1 MNTNRRTTSRRPRL
15 RTNFRG
21 GFTLIELLLVL
32 VILSILAAVVVP
44 KFTGSS
50 EKARKARAVTDIS
63 TLDDAIDRFELD
75 AGRFPTNDEGL
86 RVLAEQPSAQVKE
99 WHGPY
104 IKQVPKDPWGNPYVY
119 RYPGQF
125 NTKAADLLSYGP
137 DGHEGG
143 GDDIDNWS
151 QQ

>member
-1 MNTNRRTTSRRPRL
+1 MLRRTMTGRRRLRL
-15 RTNFRG
+15 RT

-32 VILSILAAVVVP
+32 VILAILAAVVVP

-50 EKARKARAVTDIS
+50 EKARKTRAATDIS
-63 TLDDAIDRFELD
+63 TLDGQVDRFELD
-75 AGRFPTNDEGL
+75 TGRFPTNEEG
-86 RVLAEQPSAQVKE
+86 VAILAQSQAPSGAKE

-104 IKQVPKDPWGNPYVY
+104 IKQVPKDPWGNPYQY
-119 RYPGQF
+119 RYPGQ
-125 NTKAADLLSYGP
+125 NNVSGVDIYSMGP

-143 GDDIDNWS
+143 GDDIDNWT